1 MKKILIVLIIGI
13 FIGCKKENQT
23 AIKNNSLEK
32 YYIISFED
40 KKIKERLDSLKIPPP
55 LIPAG
60 ASAESNL
67 IIDKNS
73 NFFYYQRPP
82 AYPTCGTG
90 MQNDTIPKFINLQ
103 PKDIV
108 EIPEDCIEKFIN
120 KNVMKKEKRKQILI
134 IASQNDTIK
143 NIREFLEY
151 VGRDRSVN
159 NKSVNGDIGFIYTI
173 PPNSKSYVP
182 LLLVLRSASR
192 APCDAHIFLLHLSE
206 YRQSCWC

>member
-32 YYIISFED
+32 YYIISIED
-40 KKIKERLDSLKIPPP
+40 KKIKEHLDSLKIPPP
-55 LIPAG
+55 LIPTG
-60 ASAESNL
+60 VSVESNL

-82 AYPTCGTG
+82 FFPTCGTG
-90 MQNDTIPKFINLQ
+90 MQNDTIPKFIDLQ
-103 PKDIV
+103 TKEIV

-120 KNVMKKEKRKQILI
+120 QNVMAKEKRKQILI

-143 NIREFLEY
+143 NKKYLDFLANLKVPTYIIRRTTQEEDTVLY
-151 VGRDRSVN
+151 YKKA
-159 NKSVNGDIGFIYTI
+159 NKYY
-173 PPNSKSYVP
+173 NSDKINWDKKRIK
-182 LLLVLRSASR
+182 LK
-192 APCDAHIFLLHLSE
+192 H
-206 YRQSCWC
+206 